1 MAYFFI
7 KKILLILY
15 HNTNI
20 HTTVEYEINQTINGL
35 LVEIIRFIHI
45 NVNII
50 SINAHFLVI
59 LHASVLFFVLFFK
72 GGMVTTATD
81 L

>member
-7 KKILLILY
+7 KKKILLILY

-35 LVEIIRFIHI
+35 LVEIIWFINI

-59 LHASVLFFVLFFK
+59 LHASALFFCFVF
-72 GGMVTTATD
+72 
-81 L
+81 